1 MVRTDVMYSCCF
13 MKFLATCRDVG
24 DIAVV
29 DFSGQITLG
38 EGSAALR
45 KMTKDLLASG
55 KLKVVYNLSEVDY
68 IDSAGLGELV
78 ASFMAARSAGGELKL
93 ANLTTRVRGLIQLT
107 RLFTIFDVHPDERSA
122 LSKFRETV

>member
-1 MVRTDVMYSCCF
+1 
-13 MKFLATCRDVG
+13 MKLLATCRDVG

-55 KLKVVYNLSEVDY
+55 KLKVLIDKTFPLSDAAGAHAY
-68 IDSAGLGELV
+68 IESRKAVG
-78 ASFMAARSAGGELKL
+78 
-93 ANLTTRVRGLIQLT
+93 RVLLI
-107 RLFTIFDVHPDERSA
+107 P
-122 LSKFRETV
+122 